1 MFDFTLAITW
11 LLYMKNH
18 YKAYRSLRGG
28 LWVRFDDGSWVRCK
42 WYYPHV
48 GTLIR
53 HPQDGGQFSVKLNN
67 IVRIETYPWGHT
79 K

>member
-1 MFDFTLAITW
+1 MFDFALTVTW

-18 YKAYRSLRGG
+18 YRFYRFCRGG
-28 LWVRFDDGSWVRCK
+28 LWVNFDDGSWVRCQ

-48 GTLIR
+48 GEYIR
-53 HPQDGGQFSVKLNN
+53 HPQDGGMFSVKLSN
-67 IVRIETYPWGHT
+67 IVKIEKYLHGHT